1 MATVFENRPAPAYTP
16 PQEDAA
22 LHNALIKE
30 RYEKLKNAEATQLAE
45 SISEAERAPYAAP
58 RAAASVLA
66 PERPEKTAPAFTAP
80 VPERTPLGN
89 EVVHTKVDSP
99 LFTPETLDR
108 TIQRIIMILR
118 RLKRLPSPSSPFKR
132 RTCRLRASCRSR
144 RCPPRRQL
152 PLLWTPPSKSLTD
165 STRLPSR

>member
-80 VPERTPLGN
+80 GSR
-89 EVVHTKVDSP
+89 KDSSR
-99 LFTPETLDR
+99 E
-108 TIQRIIMILR
+108 
-118 RLKRLPSPSSPFKR
+118 
-132 RTCRLRASCRSR
+132 RSR
-144 RCPPRRQL
+144 THQSGFPAVHARNAGQDDSGE
-152 PLLWTPPSKSLTD
+152 LL
-165 STRLPSR
+165 